1 MSAPIVSQQGE
12 CRIYRVH
19 HDVLMK
25 NPYDATKIIGI
36 LDLYSKFCL
45 GKTIRKPVFFN
56 SGGYGNI
63 YTVEINGTPYA
74 VKKQTCLFYHSL
86 ENMEKEV
93 SISNSLIDIKRRD
106 GQRIGIPIY
115 DCFFLCKLY
124 MGNKCHGEM
133 YYIMELGEGSVDS
146 IFRKRD
152 GIFANILVKK
162 TILRDVMVKMLE
174 NIVLLTVERGFVNLD
189 LKPGNSIYNFK
200 QLGGITRACPMFIDM
215 DDKFCLHDFESLV
228 DRTKLNSLIRRLEI
242 DGQVLRT
249 KNIGDLEFAKIVI
262 MISSLS
268 YVNFSL
274 ICLRKDVSYS
284 DFVEILKDVFLLPK
298 RDDEPISIANLF
310 SSFLLPEQQEKW
322 LQVTIILLL
331 STDILDS
338 RNTGKMRRTFY
349 HYNVHGVDDIEVAF
363 RRFKFDIKSNYERGR
378 TVRGE
383 SGRTELPELN
393 MDECRRLS
401 NMGMDSLPE
410 DADWDILEENNI
422 VEHSRALRD
431 MRRGRSVF
439 DRLRSAFQ

>member
-1 MSAPIVSQQGE
+1 MSEPIVSQQGE

-19 HDVLMK
+19 HEVLMK
-25 NPYDATKIIGI
+25 NPYDATKLIGI

-45 GKTIRKPVFFN
+45 GKTIRKPIHFN

-63 YTVEINGTPYA
+63 YTVEIDGAKYA
-74 VKKQTCLFYHSL
+74 VKKQTCLLSHSL
-86 ENMEKEV
+86 EKMEKEV
-93 SISNSLIDIKRRD
+93 SISNSLLDIRRRD
-106 GQRIGIPIY
+106 GQRIGIPIF

-124 MGNKCHGEM
+124 IGNFCHGEM

-146 IFRKRD
+146 IFKKRD
-152 GIFANILVKK
+152 GLFANILVKK
-162 TILRDVMVKMLE
+162 TILRDVMIKMLE
-174 NIVLLTVERGFVNLD
+174 NIVLLTAERGFVNLD

-200 QLGGITRACPMFIDM
+200 KINGMTRACPMFIDM
-215 DDKFCLHDFESLV
+215 DDKFCIHDFESLV
-228 DRTKLNSLIRRLEI
+228 DRTKLNSLLRRLKI

-249 KNIGDLEFAKIVI
+249 KNIGDLEFSKIVI
-262 MISSLS
+262 VISSLS

-298 RDDEPISIANLF
+298 RDDEPISISNLF

-331 STDILDS
+331 STNILDS
-338 RNTGKMRRTFY
+338 RSTSKMRRNFY
-349 HYNVHGVDDIEVAF
+349 HYNAHGIYDKERAF
-363 RRFKFDIKSNYERGR
+363 RIFKNDIKNNYVRGK
-378 TVRGE
+378 TLRGE
-383 SGRTELPELN
+383 SGETIFPELN

-401 NMGMDSLPE
+401 NLGTDEFE
-410 DADWDILEENNI
+410 DNDWNTLEEDNI
-422 VEHSRALRD
+422 VEHSTALRD